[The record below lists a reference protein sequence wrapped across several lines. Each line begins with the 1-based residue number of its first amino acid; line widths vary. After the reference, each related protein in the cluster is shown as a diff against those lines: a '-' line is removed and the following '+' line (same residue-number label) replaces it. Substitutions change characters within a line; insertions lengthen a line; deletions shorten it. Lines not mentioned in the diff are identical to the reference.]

1 MSVHEGHRQR
11 MRRQL
16 KTSGMDSL
24 SDVQVLEFCSTTPSP
39 APIPIRLPTGCWSA
53 SGLCP
58 AFWKPRRTSF

>member
-24 SDVQVLEFCSTTPSP
+24 SDATTPSP

>member
-24 SDVQVLEFCSTTPSP
+24 SDAIAVFAMAKVP
-39 APIPIRLPTGCWSA
+39 ANIR
-53 SGLCP
+53 
-58 AFWKPRRTSF
+58 SFQY